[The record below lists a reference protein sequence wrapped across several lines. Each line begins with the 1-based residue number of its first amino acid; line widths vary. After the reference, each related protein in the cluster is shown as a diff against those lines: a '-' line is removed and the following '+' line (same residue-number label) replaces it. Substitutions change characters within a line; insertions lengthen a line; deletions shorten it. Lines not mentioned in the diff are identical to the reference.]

1 EPRAIWGSEGVN
13 KGEPQNYPPT
23 SRPAQETIDMV
34 NAKWKCYG
42 IEPVENFIGNPTG
55 IMRNWWRESG
65 DGD

>member
-1 EPRAIWGSEGVN
+1 
-13 KGEPQNYPPT
+13 
-23 SRPAQETIDMV
+23 MV